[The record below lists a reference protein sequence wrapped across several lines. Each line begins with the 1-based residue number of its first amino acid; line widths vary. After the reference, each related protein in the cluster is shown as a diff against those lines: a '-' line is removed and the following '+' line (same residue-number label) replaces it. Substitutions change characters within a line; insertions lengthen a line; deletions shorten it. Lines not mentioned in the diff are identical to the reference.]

1 MIETSLTPSP
11 LLRTVATVAR
21 WVLWLLASAWLV
33 LAMVW
38 AGLHFLI
45 VPRIAELR
53 PWLEQHASQVL
64 GIPLRIGT
72 VAARTNGLIPSIEF
86 AEVQLLDA
94 QGRTA
99 LRLPSVQVA
108 LSPRSVFGGGLEQL
122 YIDSPVLE
130 VRRTVDGQLW
140 VAGLLVSSGPSAES
154 PALDWLF
161 DQFEL
166 AIRHG
171 TVTWTDELRGAP
183 PLTLTDVDWV
193 LRNRHHS
200 HAMRL
205 DFTPSVQ
212 WGERITAAGV
222 FKQPLLSRHAGRWQE
237 WTGQIY
243 VDFSHIELNH
253 LRRYADIGVDV
264 EHGTGAVR
272 AWLEVQRGRPT
283 AATVDLALKDVQVGV
298 AEKLED
304 LQFRWAAGRL
314 GVRAVDGGYEF
325 STRALEFDTGDGLH
339 WPGGNLR
346 LAWFQGDAR
355 NPPRGNLEADRLDFA
370 ALAQIAQRLPVGDA
384 WHGLLAGLRPRGL
397 VKKLEG
403 SWQGPPEKPVRYA
416 VKGRIEQMEVA
427 ADPNV
432 TGKRPGFRGLDLDF
446 DLTQAGGTAS
456 FNLNGQLLAPVTF
469 DEPELAF
476 DLLKGDLQWKR
487 DGAQTSLSVTN
498 VHFANA
504 DAQGEFQGKW
514 HSAGSD
520 ASPLGGLDLT
530 GSLSRA
536 ELNRVYRYLPTGIDK
551 GVRDYVRDAV
561 HGGSGSSVRFKV
573 KGGLDDFPFTDPRT
587 GEFRIAAELR
597 NASYSYVPSSV
608 LPKGS
613 LPWPSLAQVSA
624 DFLIDRNSLS
634 IKSARAVT
642 AGTGSLQIVKADSV
656 VSNLYSAAQLAV
668 SAEGRGLLAD
678 MVGLVNGSPLGEITS
693 NALAQ
698 ANATGLADFRF
709 KLALPLANPD
719 RATVQGSLTLAGND
733 LQVRPDTPRLARAR
747 GAIAFSDTGFSV
759 TGVQAR
765 ALGGDVR
772 IEGGLNTKVPT
783 QLMRIQGSATA
794 EGLGQARE
802 LGLVAR
808 LAEYGSGAATYSATL
823 GLRAGVAELQVST
836 NLAGMALNLP
846 EPFSKTAQDLL
857 PLRLETSGLR
867 SNQDAV
873 GTSTPALHDQLLLEV
888 GTLAS
893 VRYVRDVSGPEAKVL
908 RGAIGVGLA
917 ADESAVMPERGVAA
931 NIQVGLVDVDAWTQ
945 VLSHS
950 SEVPVGTVTASPGG
964 LSLAQSYLPSTLV
977 VRAKTLAWGGRKF
990 NQVLAGG
997 GRDGLLWRANMD
1009 ATELNGYVEYRQ
1021 SLGPQAG
1028 RLYARLARL
1037 SVAPSAA
1044 QDMENI
1050 LDEQP
1055 ASIPAMDI
1063 VVEDCELRGKKLGRV
1078 DIEAVNLGASGG
1090 KDANRE
1096 WRLNRF
1102 DITTPEASLKAS
1114 GNWTD
1119 VVSLTEPVAG
1129 KSIKERRRTAMK
1141 FALEISDAG
1150 ALLERFGMPGVLRK
1164 GEGKIEGR
1172 VGWMGSPITLDY
1184 ASMGGNFNVNVETGQ
1199 FLKADPG
1206 IAKLLGVLSLQSL
1219 PRRLALDFRD
1229 VFTEGFSFDF
1239 LRGDVAIEHGIAH
1252 TNNLQMKG
1260 VNAAVLMEGQADI
1273 AKETQS
1279 IKVLVVPE
1287 INAGSASLIA
1297 STINPL
1303 IGLST
1308 FLAQWILRKPLMDAA
1323 TQEFLV
1329 DGTWVDPRV
1338 TKVDHQ
1344 TAPTTPTKEQK

>member
-1 MIETSLTPSP
+1 M
-11 LLRTVATVAR
+11 
-21 WVLWLLASAWLV
+21 WLLVSAWLV

-38 AGLHFLI
+38 AGLHFVI

-53 PWLEQHASQVL
+53 PWLEQQATQAL

-72 VAARTNGLIPSIEF
+72 VAARSNGLIPSVEF
-86 AEVQLLDA
+86 GEVLLLDA

-122 YIDSPVLE
+122 YIDSPVLD
-130 VRRTVDGQLW
+130 VRRTVDGQWW
-140 VAGLLVSSGPSAES
+140 VAGLLVSGGASANS

-193 LRNRHHS
+193 LRNRHHT

-205 DFTPSVQ
+205 DFTPSVH
-212 WGERITAAGV
+212 WGERVTAAGI
-222 FKQPLLSRHAGRWQE
+222 FRQPLLSRRAGRWQD
-237 WTGQIY
+237 WKGQLY
-243 VDFSHIELNH
+243 VDFSHVELDH
-253 LRRYADIGVDV
+253 LRRYADIGVDL
-264 EHGTGAVR
+264 ERGTGAVR
-272 AWLEVQRGRPT
+272 AWLEVDRGRPMG
-283 AATVDLALKDVQVGV
+283 ATVDLALKDVQVGV
-298 AEKLED
+298 TEKLED
-304 LQFRWAAGRL
+304 LQFRWVAGRL
-314 GVRAVDGGYEF
+314 GARSVDGGVEF
-325 STRALEFDTGDGLH
+325 STQALEFDTGDGLH

-346 LAWFQGDAR
+346 VAWIEGDAR
-355 NPPRGNLEADRLDFA
+355 NLPHGNLEADRLDFA
-370 ALAQIAQRLPVGDA
+370 ALAEIAQRLPLGDA
-384 WHGLLAGLRPRGL
+384 WHDTLAGLRPRGL
-397 VKKLEG
+397 VKQLEA
-403 SWQGPPEKPVRYA
+403 SWHGPPEKLARYA
-416 VKGRIEQMEVA
+416 VRGRVEHMEVA
-427 ADPNV
+427 ADPSK

-446 DLTQAGGTAS
+446 DLTQAGGTAR
-456 FNLNGQLLAPVTF
+456 FHLKGQLLAPLIF
-469 DEPELAF
+469 DDPELVF
-476 DLLKGDLQWKR
+476 DRLAGDLQWKR
-487 DGAQTSLSVTN
+487 EGAQMILSASN
-498 VHFANA
+498 VQFANA
-504 DAQGEFQGKW
+504 DAQGELQAKW
-514 HSAGSD
+514 RSGGSGV
-520 ASPLGGLDLT
+520 SPLGVLDLT

-561 HGGSGSSVRFKV
+561 HGGVGLGVRFRT
-573 KGGLDDFPFTDPRT
+573 KGDLADFPFSDPRK
-587 GEFRIAAELR
+587 GEFRVAAELR
-597 NASYSYVPSSV
+597 DASYSYVPPSA

-624 DFLIDRNSLS
+624 DFLIDHNSLH

-642 AGTGSLQIVKADSV
+642 AGAGSLQIVKADSV
-656 VSNLYSAAQLAV
+656 ISNVYSAAQLTV
-668 SAEGRGLLAD
+668 SAEGRGPLAD
-678 MVGLVNGSPLGEITS
+678 MVGLVNGSPLGELTS
-693 NALAQ
+693 QALAQ
-698 ANATGLADFRF
+698 ANASGPADFRF
-709 KLALPLANPD
+709 KLALPLANPE

-733 LQVRPDTPRLARAR
+733 LQVRADTPRLTRAR
-747 GAIAFSDTGFSV
+747 GAIAFSDSGFSV

-772 IEGGLNTKVPT
+772 IEGGLSTKNPA
-783 QLMRIQGSATA
+783 QLMRIQGGATA
-794 EGLGQARE
+794 EGLGQAKE
-802 LGLVAR
+802 LGLAAR
-808 LAEYGSGAATYSATL
+808 LAEYGTGATTYSATL
-823 GLRAGVAELQVST
+823 GLRGGIAELQVNT
-836 NLAGMALNLP
+836 NLAGIALNLP
-846 EPFSKTAQDLL
+846 EPFYKSAQEIL
-857 PLRLETSGLR
+857 PLRLETSAVRPPAEAAGVAAPVL
-867 SNQDAV
+867 QD
-873 GTSTPALHDQLLLEV
+873 QWLLEV

-893 VRYVRDVSGPEAKVL
+893 VRYVRDVSGPEPRVL
-908 RGAIGVGLA
+908 RGAIGVGLS
-917 ADESAVMPERGVAA
+917 ADESAVLPERGVTA
-931 NIQVGLVDVDAWTQ
+931 NIQVGMVDVDAWTH
-945 VLSHS
+945 VLSQS
-950 SEVPVGTVTASPGG
+950 AEGVGTAAATTTTATAAGQ
-964 LSLAQSYLPSTLV
+964 SLAQSYLPSSLV
-977 VRAKTLAWGGRKF
+977 VRAQTLAWGGRKF
-990 NQVLAGG
+990 HRVLAGG
-997 GRDGLLWRANMD
+997 GREGQLWRANLD

-1021 SLGPQAG
+1021 SIGPQAG

-1037 SVAPSAA
+1037 SVAPGAA
-1044 QDMENI
+1044 QEMENL

-1055 ASIPAMDI
+1055 TSIPAMDI

-1078 DIEAVNLGASGG
+1078 DIEAVNLVATGG
-1090 KDANRE
+1090 KDASRE

-1119 VVSLTEPVAG
+1119 VVWLTEPAVG
-1129 KSIKERRRTAMK
+1129 KSIRERRRTAMK
-1141 FALEISDAG
+1141 FALDISDAG

-1184 ASMGGNFNVNVETGQ
+1184 ASMGGAFNVNVENGQ

-1219 PRRLALDFRD
+1219 PRRFALDFRD
-1229 VFTEGFSFDF
+1229 VFTEGFAFDF
-1239 LRGDVAIEHGIAH
+1239 LRGDVAIEQGIAR

-1273 AKETQS
+1273 AKETQN
-1279 IKVLVVPE
+1279 IKVVVVPE

-1308 FLAQWILRKPLMDAA
+1308 FLAQWILRKPLMEAA

-1338 TKVDHQ
+1338 TKVDHLV
-1344 TAPTTPTKEQK
+1344 TPPAPTKELK

>member
-1 MIETSLTPSP
+1 M
-11 LLRTVATVAR
+11 
-21 WVLWLLASAWLV
+21 SAWLV
-33 LAMVW
+33 LAIVW

-53 PWLEQHASQVL
+53 PWLEQQATRAL
-64 GIPLRIGT
+64 GVPLRIGT
-72 VAARTNGLIPSIEF
+72 VVARTNGLIPSIEF
-86 AEVQLLDA
+86 NEVLLLDA

-108 LSPRSVFGGGLEQL
+108 LSPRSVLGGGLEQL
-122 YIDSPVLE
+122 YIDSPVLD
-130 VRRTVDGQLW
+130 VRRTADGQLW
-140 VAGLLVSSGPSAES
+140 VAGLLVRAGPSADS

-183 PLTLTDVDWV
+183 PLTMTEVDWV
-193 LRNRHHS
+193 LRNRHNT

-205 DFTPSVQ
+205 DFTPSAH
-212 WGERITAAGV
+212 WGERITAAGI
-222 FKQPLLSRHAGRWQE
+222 FKQPLLSRHAGRWQD
-237 WTGQIY
+237 WTGQLF

-272 AWLEVQRGRPT
+272 AWLEVDRGRPVST
-283 AATVDLALKDVQVGV
+283 TVDLALKNVQVGV
-298 AEKLED
+298 TEKLED
-304 LQFRWAAGRL
+304 LQFRWVAGRL
-314 GVRAVDGGYEF
+314 GVRSVDGGVEL

-346 LAWFQGDAR
+346 VAWFEGDAR
-355 NPPRGNLEADRLDFA
+355 NPPHGNLEADRLDFA
-370 ALAQIAQRLPVGDA
+370 ALAEIAQRLPLGDA
-384 WHGLLAGLRPRGL
+384 WHGRLAGLRPRGL
-397 VKKLEG
+397 VRKLEG
-403 SWQGPPEKPVRYA
+403 SWQGPPANPVRYA
-416 VKGRIEQMEVA
+416 AQGRIEQMAIA
-427 ADPNV
+427 ADPGV
-432 TGKRPGFRGLDLDF
+432 TGMRPGFQGLDLDF
-446 DLTQAGGTAS
+446 DLTQKGGTAR
-456 FNLNGQLLAPVTF
+456 FNLNGRLLAPLTF
-469 DEPELAF
+469 DDPQLVFERLA
-476 DLLKGDLQWKR
+476 GDLQWKR
-487 DGAQTSLSVTN
+487 EGTQTTLNATN
-498 VHFANA
+498 VQFANA
-504 DAQGEFQGKW
+504 DAQGELQAKW
-514 HSAGSD
+514 RSGGSGV
-520 ASPLGGLDLT
+520 SRMGVLDLT

-536 ELNRVYRYLPTGIDK
+536 ELNRVHRYLPTGIDK

-561 HGGSGSSVRFKV
+561 LGGTGSGVRFRA
-573 KGGLDDFPFTDPRT
+573 KGDLADFPFTDPRK
-587 GEFRIAAELR
+587 GEFRIAAELQ
-597 NASYSYVPSSV
+597 NASYAYVPASV

-624 DFLIDRNSLS
+624 DFLIDHNSLH
-634 IKSARAVT
+634 IKSARAMT
-642 AGTGSLQIVKADSV
+642 AGAGSLQVIKADSSI
-656 VSNLYSAAQLAV
+656 SNLYSAAQLV
-668 SAEGRGLLAD
+668 VNAEGRGALAD

-693 NALAQ
+693 HALVQ
-698 ANATGLADFRF
+698 ASASGPADFRF
-709 KLALPLANPD
+709 KLALPLANPE
-719 RATVQGSLTLAGND
+719 RATVQGGLTLPGND
-733 LQVRPDTPRLARAR
+733 VQIRPDTPRLSRAR

-765 ALGGDVR
+765 ALGGEVR
-772 IEGGLNTKVPT
+772 IEGGLNTKSPA

-794 EGLGQARE
+794 EGLGEAHE

-808 LAEYGSGAATYSATL
+808 LAKYGSGATPYSATL
-823 GLRAGVAELQVST
+823 GLRAGVAELQVNTS
-836 NLAGMALNLP
+836 LAGMALNLP
-846 EPFSKTAQDLL
+846 EPFRKTAQALL
-857 PLRLETSGLR
+857 PLRLETSAVR
-867 SNQDAV
+867 TEAV
-873 GTSTPALHDQLLLEV
+873 GASRPALQDQLLLEV

-893 VRYVRDVSGPEAKVL
+893 VRYVRDVSGADARVL
-908 RGAIGVGLA
+908 RGAIAVGLS
-917 ADESAVMPERGVAA
+917 ADESAVLPERGVAA
-931 NIQVGLVDVDAWTQ
+931 NIQVGVLDVDAWTQ
-945 VLSHS
+945 VLSQTS
-950 SEVPVGTVTASPGG
+950 DVPAGTSASTAS
-964 LSLAQSYLPSTLV
+964 AQSLTQTYLPDSLV
-977 VRAKTLAWGGRKF
+977 VRAQTLAWGGRRF
-990 NQVLAGG
+990 NRVLAGG
-997 GRDGLLWRANMD
+997 GRDGLLWRANVD
-1009 ATELNGYVEYRQ
+1009 ATELNGYLEYRQ

-1044 QDMENI
+1044 QEMENI

-1078 DIEAVNLGASGG
+1078 DIEAVNLVAIGG
-1090 KDANRE
+1090 KDASRE

-1119 VVSLTEPVAG
+1119 VVSLSEPPAG

-1141 FALEISDAG
+1141 FVLDISDAG
-1150 ALLERFGMPGVLRK
+1150 ALLDRFGMPGVLRK

-1184 ASMGGNFNVNVETGQ
+1184 ASMGGNFNINVETGQ

-1229 VFTEGFSFDF
+1229 VFTEGFAFDF
-1239 LRGDVAIEHGIAH
+1239 LRGDVAIEQGIAR

-1279 IKVLVVPE
+1279 IKVVVVPE

-1308 FLAQWILRKPLMDAA
+1308 FLAQLILRKPLMEAA

-1338 TKVDHQ
+1338 TKVEQHA
-1344 TAPTTPTKEQK
+1344 TPPAPTKELK